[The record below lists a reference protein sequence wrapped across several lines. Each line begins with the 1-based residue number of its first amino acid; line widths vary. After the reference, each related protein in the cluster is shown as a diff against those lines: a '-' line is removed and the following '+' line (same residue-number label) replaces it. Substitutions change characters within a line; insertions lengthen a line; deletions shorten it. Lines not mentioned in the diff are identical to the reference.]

1 NTVQSLTVALTDVND
16 NAPVFTSSA
25 TPSVAENSTA
35 VVTLAATDAE
45 PVSFSITGGADA
57 ALFTITGGNQL
68 AFIAARDYETQAHS
82 YAVQVTASDG
92 VPAHNTVQSLTVALT
107 DVNDNAPVFTS
118 SATPSVAENSTAVV
132 TLAATDAEPVS
143 FSITGGA
150 DAALFTIT
158 GGNQLAFIAARDYET
173 QAHSYAVQVTA
184 SDGAPANNTVQS
196 LTVSL
201 TNVNDNAPV
210 ITSNGAGVAAAVS
223 VAENSTAVTTV
234 TATDADGALNPLTFS
249 LVGGADAAKFA
260 INGASGVLSFLSA
273 PDFEAPTDA
282 GSDNIYDV
290 TVQVSDGTNID
301 TQAIAVTVTNVNENT
316 NAPVFTSGNSVS
328 TPENVATTTIVYDA
342 NATDA
347 NGDPITFSL
356 SAGGDNDRF
365 SINSSTGEVRF
376 LASPNFE
383 APADTGANNVY
394 DIVVHANDGGFDTA
408 QAVAI
413 TVTDV
418 NDNAPV
424 YTSTATPSVAENSTA
439 VVTLTT
445 TDADTVGT
453 NPATFSITGGADAAL
468 FTITAGNQLAFIAAR
483 DYETQAHIYAV
494 QVTASD
500 GVPAHNT
507 VQSLTVALT
516 DVNDNAPVFDSG
528 AAASVAE
535 NSTAVV

>member
-184 SDGAPANNTVQS
+184 SDGVPANNTVQS

-210 ITSNGAGVAAAVS
+210 ITSNGGGTAAAVS

-234 TATDADGALNPLTFS
+234 T
-249 LVGGADAAKFA
+249 
-260 INGASGVLSFLSA
+260 
-273 PDFEAPTDA
+273 
-282 GSDNIYDV
+282 
-290 TVQVSDGTNID
+290 
-301 TQAIAVTVTNVNENT
+301 
-316 NAPVFTSGNSVS
+316 
-328 TPENVATTTIVYDA
+328 
-342 NATDA
+342 
-347 NGDPITFSL
+347 
-356 SAGGDNDRF
+356 
-365 SINSSTGEVRF
+365 
-376 LASPNFE
+376 
-383 APADTGANNVY
+383 
-394 DIVVHANDGGFDTA
+394 
-408 QAVAI
+408 
-413 TVTDV
+413 
-418 NDNAPV
+418 
-424 YTSTATPSVAENSTA
+424 
-439 VVTLTT
+439 
-445 TDADTVGT
+445 
-453 NPATFSITGGADAAL
+453 
-468 FTITAGNQLAFIAAR
+468 
-483 DYETQAHIYAV
+483 
-494 QVTASD
+494 
-500 GVPAHNT
+500 
-507 VQSLTVALT
+507 
-516 DVNDNAPVFDSG
+516 
-528 AAASVAE
+528 
-535 NSTAVV
+535 